1 MENTSDHQNNKSKI
15 PLWSKIKIIFAT
27 LLSLFIL
34 LIIIK
39 NWYNVDLDL
48 VFKSISTPLTVII
61 LISVVTGY
69 IWGTMISYRRYTKSK
84 KTYKTDN
91 DSIG

>member
-1 MENTSDHQNNKSKI
+1 MENTSDYQNNKAKTS
-15 PLWSKIKIIFAT
+15 LWSKIKIVFAT

-34 LIIIK
+34 LVIIK

-61 LISVVTGY
+61 LISIVTGY
-69 IWGTMISYRRYTKSK
+69 IWGTMISYRRYTRSK
-84 KTYKTDN
+84 KSYKIDN

>member
-1 MENTSDHQNNKSKI
+1 MENTKDIQSNQVKVS
-15 PLWSKIKIIFAT
+15 LWSKIKIVFAT

-48 VFKSISTPLTVII
+48 VFKTLSTPLTLII
-61 LISVVTGY
+61 IISLVTGY
-69 IWGTMISYRRYTKSK
+69 IWGTMISYRRYTKNK
-84 KTYKTDN
+84 KVEKREN
-91 DSIG
+91 DSI